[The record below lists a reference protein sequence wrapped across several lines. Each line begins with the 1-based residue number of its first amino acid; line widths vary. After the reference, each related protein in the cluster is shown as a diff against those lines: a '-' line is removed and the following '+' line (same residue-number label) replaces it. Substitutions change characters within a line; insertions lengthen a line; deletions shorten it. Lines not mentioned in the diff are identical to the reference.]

1 VPHYYNGEEFIEFTV
16 VINKAEVLEKDQ
28 EENHVG
34 WKGEIVLPNV
44 LRFMFV

>member
-1 VPHYYNGEEFIEFTV
+1 MEKGLFEFTV

-34 WKGEIVLPNV
+34 CFTKCIAICVCV
-44 LRFMFV
+44 